1 MSPAASSADSTPRWS
16 TREELEDAV
25 VAYQPHWWRTD
36 VDALAVINDR
46 VRHPGLRDRVVATSD
61 LGQIVTTAAVYRPAS
76 PGAPADRPFLD
87 ERLAV
92 HEQIIDDCVPTFPST
107 PASAPARTPAAYF
120 TIGCPGSGK
129 TSVLRRIVDLH
140 RFQEAQKAP
149 ETQEAASVGPT
160 QPAPCSIIDADRVRQ
175 KLPEYA
181 DGLGAFV
188 VEEECFALT
197 YGPVFEAAL
206 ARRADVIY
214 DTIGRLASIRDNIEL
229 LHADGFEIHVLQA
242 RAGLDDCRD
251 RTERRALEV
260 DGRLVPPAMLER
272 AANDAAEALAALR
285 REGFPLASWAIVDT
299 SDMTSPALIEGTEPW
314 SMVL

>member
-1 MSPAASSADSTPRWS
+1 MSPAASPADSAHRWS

-36 VDALAVINDR
+36 ADALEVINDR
-46 VRHPGLRDRVVATSD
+46 TRHPGLRDRVVATSD

-92 HEQIIDDCVPTFPST
+92 HDQIIDDCVPTFSAS
-107 PASAPARTPAAYF
+107 PATARPPAAYF

-129 TSVLRRIVDLH
+129 TSVLRRSVEAH
-140 RFQEAQKAP
+140 RSREAQGAA
-149 ETQEAASVGPT
+149 AASAGSAR
-160 QPAPCSIIDADRVRQ
+160 PAPCSIIDADRVRQ

-181 DGLGAFV
+181 GGLGAFV

-229 LHADGFEIHVLQA
+229 LHSNGFEIHVLQA

-299 SDMTSPALIEGTEPW
+299 TDMSSPALIEGTEPW
-314 SMVL
+314 SSVL

>member
-1 MSPAASSADSTPRWS
+1 MSPAASPAGSTRKWS

-36 VDALAVINDR
+36 VDALEVINDR
-46 VRHPGLRDRVVATSD
+46 IRHPGMRDRVVATSD

-92 HEQIIDDCVPTFPST
+92 HERIVDDCVPTFSAS
-107 PASAPARTPAAYF
+107 PATAPARPPAAYF

-129 TSVLRRIVDLH
+129 TSVLRRIVEVH
-140 RFQEAQKAP
+140 RSREA
-149 ETQEAASVGPT
+149 QEAAAGSAGPA

-181 DGLGAFV
+181 GGLGAFV

-214 DTIGRLASIRDNIEL
+214 DTIGRLALIRDNIEL
-229 LHADGFEIHVLQA
+229 LHSNGFEIHVLQA
-242 RAGLDDCRD
+242 HAGLDDCRA

-285 REGFPLASWAIVDT
+285 REGFPLAGWAIVDT
-299 SDMTSPALIEGTEPW
+299 SDMSSPALIEGTEPW
-314 SMVL
+314 STIL